1 MPLILKIDPQN
12 PDGRA
17 MAEAI
22 GILKSGGVIAF
33 PTETFYGIGA
43 DAGNE
48 KAVERIFLIKGRDFK
63 NPIPVIIGNITD
75 IEKLVSTVPVT
86 GRRLM
91 EKYWPGPLTLVFRAS
106 AEVSSKVTAGTGKI
120 GIRLSSNIL
129 ATELAKGLSG
139 ALTATSA
146 NLSGQRESSS
156 ALEVVEN
163 LGELVDAVIDGG
175 RTPGEQGSTIV
186 DVTVDPAVILRE
198 GVIPSGKIFGSLG
211 KVL

>member
-1 MPLILKIDPQN
+1 MPLTLKIDPEN

-63 NPIPVIIGNITD
+63 NPIPVIIGNMTD
-75 IEKLVSTVPVT
+75 IEKLVSTMPET

-106 AEVSSKVTAGTGKI
+106 AEVSLKITAGTGKI

-129 ATELAKGLSG
+129 ATEFARGLSG

-156 ALEVVEN
+156 AHEVVEN
-163 LGELVDAVIDGG
+163 LGESVDAVVDGG
-175 RTPGEQGSTIV
+175 RTPGGQGSTIV
-186 DVTVDPAVILRE
+186 DVTVDPAVVLRE